1 MAEEEEERR
10 YTIAEVEE
18 ILRRAAHAEKGSH
31 EAIALD
37 ELLSAA
43 REAGLDPAAVEAAA
57 QEVAEGRSLEQIIAR
72 RRQRRRRGFVAHFAN
87 FAAVNG
93 MLAVIDVLTIGGP
106 WFQWPLMGWGLG
118 LAIHG
123 VNVLVPPDEEKERRR
138 AEREL
143 RREQRERRR
152 SMRERK
158 RAAGGPGEVDQ
169 AIKEG
174 LASILGAIA
183 DRVGTPRTKGPAH
196 DVRMRVGGTER
207 RPGTEEAERASEETR
222 QRQRRS

>member
-1 MAEEEEERR
+1 MADEDEERR
-10 YTIAEVEE
+10 YTFAEVEE

-87 FAAVNG
+87 FAVVNG
-93 MLAVIDVLTIGGP
+93 MLVTIDFLTLGGP

-143 RREQRERRR
+143 RREQRDRRR

-158 RAAGGPGEVDQ
+158 RATGGPGEVDQ

-183 DRVGTPRTKGPAH
+183 DRVGAPRTKGPAH
-196 DVRMRVGGTER
+196 DVRMRVGTSPAP
-207 RPGTEEAERASEETR
+207 PGVEEVDRVSEKSR
-222 QRQRRS
+222 DRQRRS